1 MNNQYNPKK
10 RTYNYDVMKKNNP
23 NYPFGPDGDII
34 PIPKKQRATK
44 WLRYKDQD
52 GVWHFK
58 LRGDNQMNKN
68 YDYK

>member
-10 RTYNYDVMKKNNP
+10 RTYNWDVIKEKEAKKP
-23 NYPFGPDGDII
+23 KEEQDVII
-34 PIPKKQRATK
+34 LLPKKQRATK
-44 WLRYKDQD
+44 WLRWKDQD